1 MKEAE
6 LELLG
11 FKKEYTD
18 EPNVYYYVYD
28 FVGQTEEKTHLC
40 MITNEC
46 SDQLDKNKGEWSVSF
61 FDSDSLIYRTYSQ
74 VKKIIYAIENVSV
87 D

>member
-1 MKEAE
+1 MREVE

-11 FKKEYTD
+11 FKKEYAD
-18 EPNVYYYVYD
+18 EPDVYYYIYD
-28 FVGQTEEKTHLC
+28 FVGQTEEKTYLSL
-40 MITNEC
+40 ITNEC
-46 SDQLDKNKGEWSVSF
+46 NDQIDKGEWSVSF
-61 FDSDSLIYRTYSQ
+61 FDSTSLIYRTYSQ

>member
-1 MKEAE
+1 MREAE

-11 FKKEYTD
+11 FKKEYAD
-18 EPNVYYYVYD
+18 EPDVYYYIYE
-28 FVGQTEEKTHLC
+28 FVGQTEGRTHLNL
-40 MITNEC
+40 ITNEC
-46 SDQLDKNKGEWSVSF
+46 NDQVVKGEWSVSF
-61 FDSDSLIYRTYSQ
+61 FDTESLIYRTYSQ

>member
-11 FKKEYTD
+11 FKKEYAD
-18 EPNVYYYVYD
+18 EPDVYYYIYD
-28 FVGQTEEKTHLC
+28 FVGQNEEKTYLSL
-40 MITNEC
+40 ITNEC
-46 SDQLDKNKGEWSVSF
+46 NDQVVKGEWSVSF
-61 FDSDSLIYRTYSQ
+61 FDSTSLIYRSYSQ

>member
-11 FKKEYTD
+11 FKKEYAD
-18 EPNVYYYVYD
+18 EPDVYYYIYE
-28 FVGQTEEKTHLC
+28 FVGQTEEKTYLSL
-40 MITNEC
+40 ITNEC
-46 SDQLDKNKGEWSVSF
+46 NDQIDKGEWSVSF
-61 FDSDSLIYRTYSQ
+61 FDSTSLIYRTYSQ
-74 VKKIIYAIENVSV
+74 VKKIIYSIENVSV

>member
-1 MKEAE
+1 MREAE

-11 FKKEYTD
+11 FKKEYAD
-18 EPNVYYYVYD
+18 EPDVYYYIYE
-28 FVGQTEEKTHLC
+28 FVGQTEEKTYLSL
-40 MITNEC
+40 ITNEC
-46 SDQLDKNKGEWSVSF
+46 NDQVVKGEWSVSF
-61 FDSDSLIYRTYSQ
+61 FDSTSLIYRTYSQ

>member
-11 FKKEYTD
+11 FKKEYAD
-18 EPNVYYYVYD
+18 EPDVYYYIYE
-28 FVGQTEEKTHLC
+28 FVGQTEEKTYLSL
-40 MITNEC
+40 ITNEC
-46 SDQLDKNKGEWSVSF
+46 NDQVDKGEWSVSF
-61 FDSDSLIYRTYSQ
+61 FDSTSLIYRTYSQ
-74 VKKIIYAIENVSV
+74 VKKIIYSIENVSV

>member
-6 LELLG
+6 LKLLG
-11 FKKEYTD
+11 FKKEYAD
-18 EPNVYYYVYD
+18 EPDVYYYIYE
-28 FVGQTEEKTHLC
+28 FVGQTEEKTYLSL
-40 MITNEC
+40 ITNEC
-46 SDQLDKNKGEWSVSF
+46 NDQVDKGEWSVSF
-61 FDSDSLIYRTYSQ
+61 FDSTSLIYRTYSQ

>member
-1 MKEAE
+1 MREVE

-11 FKKEYTD
+11 FKKEYAD
-18 EPNVYYYVYD
+18 EPDVYYYIYD
-28 FVGQTEEKTHLC
+28 FVGQTEEKTYLSL
-40 MITNEC
+40 ITNEC
-46 SDQLDKNKGEWSVSF
+46 NDQVVKDEWSVSF
-61 FDSDSLIYRTYSQ
+61 FDSTSLIYRTYSQ

>member
-11 FKKEYTD
+11 FKREYAD
-18 EPNVYYYVYD
+18 EPDVYYYIYE
-28 FVGQTEEKTHLC
+28 FVGLTEEKTYLSL
-40 MITNEC
+40 ITNEC
-46 SDQLDKNKGEWSVSF
+46 NDQVVKGEWSVSF
-61 FDSDSLIYRTYSQ
+61 FDSTSLIYRTYSQ

>member
-11 FKKEYTD
+11 FKKEYAD
-18 EPNVYYYVYD
+18 EPDVYYYVYD
-28 FVGQTEEKTHLC
+28 FVGQTEEKTHLSL
-40 MITNEC
+40 ITNEC
-46 SDQLDKNKGEWSVSF
+46 NNEIDKGEWSVSF
-61 FDSDSLIYRTYSQ
+61 FDSTSLIYRTYSQ

>member
-11 FKKEYTD
+11 FKKEYAD
-18 EPNVYYYVYD
+18 EPDVYYYIYD
-28 FVGQTEEKTHLC
+28 FVGQPEEKTYLSL
-40 MITNEC
+40 ITNEC
-46 SDQLDKNKGEWSVSF
+46 SDQVDKGEWSVSF
-61 FDSDSLIYRTYSQ
+61 FDSTSLIYRTYSQ
-74 VKKIIYAIENVSV
+74 VKKIIHAIENVSV

>member
-6 LELLG
+6 LKLLG
-11 FKKEYTD
+11 FKKEYAD
-18 EPNVYYYVYD
+18 EPDVYYYIYE
-28 FVGQTEEKTHLC
+28 FVGQTEEKTDLSL
-40 MITNEC
+40 ITNEC
-46 SDQLDKNKGEWSVSF
+46 NDQVDKGEWSVSF
-61 FDSDSLIYRTYSQ
+61 FDSTSLIYRTYSQ

>member
-11 FKKEYTD
+11 FKKEYAD
-18 EPNVYYYVYD
+18 EPDVYYYIYD
-28 FVGQTEEKTHLC
+28 FV
-40 MITNEC
+40 
-46 SDQLDKNKGEWSVSF
+46 DQVVKGEWSVSF
-61 FDSDSLIYRTYSQ
+61 FDSTSLIYRTYGQ
-74 VKKIIYAIENVSV
+74 VKKIIYAIQNVSV

>member
-11 FKKEYTD
+11 FKKEYAD
-18 EPNVYYYVYD
+18 EPDVYYYVYD
-28 FVGQTEEKTHLC
+28 FVGQTEEETHLSL
-40 MITNEC
+40 ITNEC
-46 SDQLDKNKGEWSVSF
+46 NDQIDKGEWSVSF
-61 FDSDSLIYRTYSQ
+61 FDSTSLIYRTYSQ

>member
-11 FKKEYTD
+11 FKKEYAD
-18 EPNVYYYVYD
+18 EPDVYYYVYD
-28 FVGQTEEKTHLC
+28 FVGQTEEKTDLSL
-40 MITNEC
+40 ITNEC
-46 SDQLDKNKGEWSVSF
+46 NDQIDKGEWSVSF
-61 FDSDSLIYRTYSQ
+61 FDSTSLIYRTYSQ

>member
-11 FKKEYTD
+11 FKKEYAD
-18 EPNVYYYVYD
+18 EPDVYYYIYD
-28 FVGQTEEKTHLC
+28 FVGQTEEKTYLSL
-40 MITNEC
+40 ITNEC
-46 SDQLDKNKGEWSVSF
+46 NDQVDKGEWSVSF
-61 FDSDSLIYRTYSQ
+61 FDSTSLIYRTYSQ
-74 VKKIIYAIENVSV
+74 VKKIIYAIQNVSV